1 MFPIAPPHP
10 RDARISF
17 RESNHSYTVEER
29 KYTSVTQWYKSFFG
43 KFQAKRIAEEKAGQ
57 PGTKYAELKTADAVL
72 QSWQDKCTLGTHMHA
87 RIERLILD
95 EAAID
100 EDDIEVRQ
108 CHELLRCL
116 APKIKAVACEK
127 RIWDDEF
134 GIAGT
139 VDFIAWTSSKA
150 AFILDWKRIDKLW
163 PQGFNGKMGTRDPCK
178 HLPDCNSTHYALQL
192 MTYRYILEKH
202 YDVTISALFLAL
214 FHPDHPTFR
223 FVNAESLVP
232 NGRELVQQMLL
243 VRTKA
248 GPVTLKHG
256 RELEAEDDLGV
267 KTKRTSRLAEA
278 QTEPRAE
285 LDHPVSIE
293 ILDP

>member
-10 RDARISF
+10 RDARIEF
-17 RESNHSYTVEER
+17 RESNHSYTVDDGEKK
-29 KYTSVTQWYKSFFG
+29 KYTSVTHWYKSFFG

-72 QSWQDKCTLGTHMHA
+72 QSWQDKCTLGTNMHA
-87 RIERLILD
+87 RIERLILSGD
-95 EAAID
+95 EID
-100 EDDIEVRQ
+100 ENDIETGQ
-108 CHELLRCL
+108 CRDLLRCL

-139 VDFIAWTSSKA
+139 VDFIAWTGPKA

-243 VRTKA
+243 SSRRLAATVGPATMMKRVR
-248 GPVTLKHG
+248 
-256 RELEAEDDLGV
+256 ESEAEDDQEA
-267 KTKRTSRLAEA
+267 KSRRREEA
-278 QTEPRAE
+278 KQNT
-285 LDHPVSIE
+285 DV
-293 ILDP
+293 

>member
-17 RESNHSYTVEER
+17 RESNHSYTVGDGSK

-72 QSWQDKCTLGTHMHA
+72 QSWQDKCTLGTNMHA
-87 RIERLILD
+87 RIEKSILTGEYD
-95 EAAID
+95 NEN
-100 EDDIEVRQ
+100 DIETGQ

-139 VDFIAWTSSKA
+139 VDFIAWTSAKA

-243 VRTKA
+243 SARTRA
-248 GPVTLKHG
+248 GPGTMMKRA
-256 RELEAEDDLGV
+256 RELEAEADLEV
-267 KTKRTSRLAEA
+267 KSRRREEA
-278 QTEPRAE
+278 SM
-285 LDHPVSIE
+285 DM
-293 ILDP
+293 

>member
-17 RESNHSYTVEER
+17 RESNHSYTVGDGSK

-72 QSWQDKCTLGTHMHA
+72 QSWQEKCTLGTHMHA
-87 RIERLILD
+87 RIERLILSET
-95 EAAID
+95 EATTID
-100 EDDIEVRQ
+100 ENDIEVRQ

-116 APKIKAVACEK
+116 APKIKAVECEK

-150 AFILDWKRIDKLW
+150 AFLLDWKRIDKLW

-243 VRTKA
+243 SSSRRLAATVGPATTMKRVR
-248 GPVTLKHG
+248 
-256 RELEAEDDLGV
+256 ESEAEDDQEV
-267 KTKRTSRLAEA
+267 KSRRREEA
-278 QTEPRAE
+278 ST
-285 LDHPVSIE
+285 DM
-293 ILDP
+293 